1 MIELVKPQDVHFK
14 ELSNTYGLL
23 TIGPLEPG
31 MGTTLGNSLRRVLIS
46 MIPGAA
52 VTRVNF
58 DEKYHEY
65 ETIDGVKEDVIE
77 ILLNI
82 KSLALRLEHEDSRKM
97 YLEAQGEGEVAA
109 NQIEMESGVEIVNP
123 DQVIAHLAEDG
134 ELSIEMDVEPGMGY
148 KAAEENKKEDS
159 PLSVIPVDSDFSPVK
174 NVDFTIEKVRA
185 GGRENCDEL
194 EMEVETDGGI
204 KPEEA
209 VGKAAKTLLKYNR
222 PFQDLPNH
230 PFGEIGELEEE
241 EEEIP
246 EEFEMG
252 LEELGFDQRAC
263 NLLKEKGVETLGD
276 LVEETS
282 NELLDIHGFG
292 KKTLQKVE
300 EKLEELGYALV
311 DREEENGE

>member
-1 MIELVKPQDVHFK
+1 MLELVKPQDVHFK
-14 ELSNTYGLL
+14 ELSNTYGHLS
-23 TIGPLEPG
+23 IGPLEPG

-58 DEKYHEY
+58 DKKYHEY
-65 ETIDGVKEDVIE
+65 DTIEGVREDVIE

-82 KSLALRLEHEDSRKM
+82 KSLALRLEHEESRKM
-97 YLEAQGEGEVAA
+97 YLEVQGEGEVTADR
-109 NQIEMESGVEIVNP
+109 IDMESGVSVVNP
-123 DQVIAHLAEDG
+123 DLVIAHLADDG

-148 KAAEENKKEDS
+148 RTAEENKKEDS
-159 PLSVIPVDSDFSPVK
+159 PLSVIPIDSDFSPVK

-185 GGRENCDEL
+185 GGRENCDQLEL
-194 EMEVETDGGI
+194 EVETDGGI

-209 VGKAAKTLLKYNR
+209 VGKAASTLLEYNCL
-222 PFQDLPNH
+222 FEDLPRH
-230 PFGEIGELEEE
+230 PFGEIGEAEDE

-263 NLLKEKGVETLGD
+263 NLLKEKGVGTLGD
-276 LVEETS
+276 LVEQTS

-300 EKLEELGYALV
+300 EKLKELGYSLV
-311 DREEENGE
+311 DREEEDGE